1 MSATYRKRVPFVS
14 AGRCRGTIMRASLA
28 GALVCLMAATYPVS
42 AELGPSDLAGRW
54 VSSKAGTKE
63 ACGDAGCQLAYDLV
77 PCGTG
82 WCGIEVKD
90 GKACGRTALRLDAGA
105 SAQVGIDFSGSFER
119 VAATQPYIVKARLY
133 AQPRGAT
140 PVRLMLFV
148 QGSTDGNFQPFRRT
162 YPMQMLLTRSGDAVC
177 RGEPKV
183 S

>member
-1 MSATYRKRVPFVS
+1 M
-14 AGRCRGTIMRASLA
+14 
-28 GALVCLMAATYPVS
+28 
-42 AELGPSDLAGRW
+42 
-54 VSSKAGTKE
+54 VSSITDTQE
-63 ACGDAGCQLAYDLV
+63 VCGDVGCQPAYDLV

-82 WCGIEVKD
+82 WCGIEVKAD
-90 GKACGRTALRLDAGA
+90 KSCGRTVLRLDAGA

-119 VAATQPYIVKARLY
+119 AAATQPYTVKARLY
-133 AQPRGAT
+133 AQPRGTT